1 LRGYVSQRGH
11 PQLIQIEKKIEMMN
25 ALLDQYHDNSRKPYK
40 MTSISINNTQQ
51 LLAAM
56 SALEQQMANIRAQLG
71 AVTRNKQVHAELT
84 QMVADS
90 SHKPKRE
97 LSAGVIAWNEQ
108 VHETLAQMKTD
119 GWKHPQTGKEPI
131 YRDALAEAA
140 RRLRENDPA
149 KQAKYEAYRKVAD
162 AKTAK
167 IQAARAAAS
176 APAPPSA
183 PPSAPASVTSPSE
196 KKEKKNPWA
205 DMTEEQKAERLAKMK
220 AGREAK
226 KLAASQA
233 PVVTEAPAPNPFDE
247 APAETASDA
256 ESAASGKK
264 RGPPKGVKLS
274 EEERIRRATKAK
286 ATRDA
291 KKLAALPAL
300 PVSAPV
306 SAASSVIVSDDEI
319 DEETF
324 TKQQLPNSSRIIYK
338 NGLNH
343 VRAYTPQGV
352 GAWLG
357 MYDPVKKT
365 IDASV
370 PEPEDE

>member
-1 LRGYVSQRGH
+1 
-11 PQLIQIEKKIEMMN
+11 
-25 ALLDQYHDNSRKPYK
+25 
-40 MTSISINNTQQ
+40 MTSISINNKQQ

-56 SALEQQMANIRAQLG
+56 DALEQQMAAIRAQLG
-71 AVTRNKQVHAELT
+71 SVTIRNKQVHAELT

-90 SHKPKRE
+90 EHKPKRE
-97 LSAGVIAWNEQ
+97 LSAGVIAWNKQ
-108 VHETLAQMKTD
+108 VHETLAQMKAD
-119 GWKHPQTGKEPI
+119 GWRHPQTGKEPI

-140 RRLRENDPA
+140 RLRGLADPAVAA
-149 KQAKYEAYRKVAD
+149 KQAEQK
-162 AKTAK
+162 AKKAEQKAK
-167 IQAARAAAS
+167 KASSSASVAS
-176 APAPPSA
+176 APSESEPVA
-183 PPSAPASVTSPSE
+183 E
-196 KKEKKNPWA
+196 KKVKKNPWV
-205 DMTEEQKAERLAKMK
+205 DMTEEQKAERIAKMK

-226 KLAASQA
+226 KLAASVAPAAA
-233 PVVTEAPAPNPFDE
+233 PVVASVTASVATNPFEDTP

-256 ESAASGKK
+256 ESAASSTKK

-274 EEERIRRATKAK
+274 EEERIKRATKAK

-306 SAASSVIVSDDEI
+306 SAASSVVVSDDEI

-324 TKQQLPNSSRIIYK
+324 TKQQLPNSSRIVYK
-338 NGLNH
+338 NALNQ

-365 IDASV
+365 IDASI

>member
-1 LRGYVSQRGH
+1 
-11 PQLIQIEKKIEMMN
+11 
-25 ALLDQYHDNSRKPYK
+25 
-40 MTSISINNTQQ
+40 MTSISINNKQQ

-56 SALEQQMANIRAQLG
+56 DALEQQMAAIRAQLG
-71 AVTRNKQVHAELT
+71 SVTIRNKQVHAELT

-90 SHKPKRE
+90 EHKPKRE
-97 LSAGVIAWNEQ
+97 LSAGVIAWNKQ

-119 GWKHPQTGKEPI
+119 GWRHPQTGKEPI

-140 RRLRENDPA
+140 RLRGLADPAVAA
-149 KQAKYEAYRKVAD
+149 KQAEQK
-162 AKTAK
+162 AKKAEQKAK
-167 IQAARAAAS
+167 KASSSASVAS
-176 APAPPSA
+176 APSESEPVA
-183 PPSAPASVTSPSE
+183 E
-196 KKEKKNPWA
+196 KKAKKNPWA
-205 DMTEEQKAERLAKMK
+205 DMTDEQKAERIAKMK

-226 KLAASQA
+226 KLAAS
-233 PVVTEAPAPNPFDE
+233 VVPAIASVSTNPFEDTP

-256 ESAASGKK
+256 ESAASSVKK

-274 EEERIRRATKAK
+274 EEERIKRATKAK

-306 SAASSVIVSDDEI
+306 SAASSVVVSDDEI

-338 NGLNH
+338 NALNH

>member
-1 LRGYVSQRGH
+1 
-11 PQLIQIEKKIEMMN
+11 
-25 ALLDQYHDNSRKPYK
+25 
-40 MTSISINNTQQ
+40 MTSISINNKQQ

-56 SALEQQMANIRAQLG
+56 DALEQQMAAIRAQLG
-71 AVTRNKQVHAELT
+71 SVTIRNKQVHAELT

-90 SHKPKRE
+90 EHKPKRE
-97 LSAGVIAWNEQ
+97 LSAGVIAWNKQ
-108 VHETLAQMKTD
+108 VHETLAQMKAD
-119 GWKHPQTGKEPI
+119 GWRHPQTGKEPI

-140 RRLRENDPA
+140 RLRGLADPAVAA
-149 KQAKYEAYRKVAD
+149 KQAEQK
-162 AKTAK
+162 AKKAEQKAK
-167 IQAARAAAS
+167 KASSSASVAS
-176 APAPPSA
+176 APSE
-183 PPSAPASVTSPSE
+183 SEPAAE
-196 KKEKKNPWA
+196 KKAKKNPWA
-205 DMTEEQKAERLAKMK
+205 DMTDEQKAERIAKMK

-226 KLAASQA
+226 KLAASVA
-233 PVVTEAPAPNPFDE
+233 PVAALVVASVAASVSTNPFDDT
-247 APAETASDA
+247 PASDA
-256 ESAASGKK
+256 ESAASSTKK

-274 EEERIRRATKAK
+274 EEERIKRATKAK

-306 SAASSVIVSDDEI
+306 SAASSVVVSDDEI

-324 TKQQLPNSSRIIYK
+324 TKQQLPNSSRIVYK
-338 NGLNH
+338 NALNH

>member
-1 LRGYVSQRGH
+1 
-11 PQLIQIEKKIEMMN
+11 
-25 ALLDQYHDNSRKPYK
+25 
-40 MTSISINNTQQ
+40 MTSISINNKQQ

-56 SALEQQMANIRAQLG
+56 DALEQQMAAIRAQLG
-71 AVTRNKQVHAELT
+71 SVTIRNKQVHAELT

-90 SHKPKRE
+90 EHKPKRE
-97 LSAGVIAWNEQ
+97 LSAGVIAWNKQ

-119 GWKHPQTGKEPI
+119 GWRHPQTGKEPI

-140 RRLRENDPA
+140 RLRGLADPAVAA
-149 KQAKYEAYRKVAD
+149 KQAEQK
-162 AKTAK
+162 AKKAEQKAK
-167 IQAARAAAS
+167 KASSSASVAS
-176 APAPPSA
+176 APSESEPVA
-183 PPSAPASVTSPSE
+183 E
-196 KKEKKNPWA
+196 KKAKKNPWA
-205 DMTEEQKAERLAKMK
+205 DMTDEQKAERIAKMK

-226 KLAASQA
+226 KLAAS
-233 PVVTEAPAPNPFDE
+233 VVPAIASVSTNPFEDTP

-256 ESAASGKK
+256 ESAASSTKK

-274 EEERIRRATKAK
+274 EEERIKRATKAK

-306 SAASSVIVSDDEI
+306 SAASSVVVSDEEI

-338 NGLNH
+338 NALNH

>member
-1 LRGYVSQRGH
+1 
-11 PQLIQIEKKIEMMN
+11 
-25 ALLDQYHDNSRKPYK
+25 

-56 SALEQQMANIRAQLG
+56 SALEQQMAAIRAQLG
-71 AVTRNKQVHAELT
+71 AVNKTVPAEPK
-84 QMVADS
+84 AD
-90 SHKPKRE
+90 KPKRE
-97 LSAGVIAWNEQ
+97 LSAGVIAWNKQ

-119 GWKHPQTGKEPI
+119 GWRHPQTGKEPI

-140 RRLRENDPA
+140 RLRGLADPAVAA
-149 KQAKYEAYRKVAD
+149 KQAEHK
-162 AKTAK
+162 AKKAELKAK
-167 IQAARAAAS
+167 KAS
-176 APAPPSA
+176 S
-183 PPSAPASVTSPSE
+183 SASVASVPSE
-196 KKEKKNPWA
+196 SEPAVSTEKKAKKNPWA
-205 DMTEEQKAERLAKMK
+205 DMTEEQKQERIAKMK

-226 KLAASQA
+226 KLAASVA
-233 PVVTEAPAPNPFDE
+233 PVTAEPVAEPVAEAP
-247 APAETASDA
+247 ASDA
-256 ESAASGKK
+256 ESATSSVKK

-291 KKLAALPAL
+291 KKAGVPAATATNAAAVPLPA
-300 PVSAPV
+300 

-324 TKQQLPNSSRIIYK
+324 TKQQLPNSSRIVYK

>member
-1 LRGYVSQRGH
+1 
-11 PQLIQIEKKIEMMN
+11 
-25 ALLDQYHDNSRKPYK
+25 
-40 MTSISINNTQQ
+40 MTSISINNKQQ

-56 SALEQQMANIRAQLG
+56 DALEQQMAAIRAQLG
-71 AVTRNKQVHAELT
+71 SVTIRNKQVHAELT

-90 SHKPKRE
+90 EHKPKRE
-97 LSAGVIAWNEQ
+97 LSAGVIAWNKQ
-108 VHETLAQMKTD
+108 VHETLAQMKAD
-119 GWKHPQTGKEPI
+119 GWRHPQTGKEPI

-140 RRLRENDPA
+140 RLRGLADPAVAA
-149 KQAKYEAYRKVAD
+149 KQAEQK
-162 AKTAK
+162 AKKAEQKAK
-167 IQAARAAAS
+167 KASSSASVAS
-176 APAPPSA
+176 APSESEPVA
-183 PPSAPASVTSPSE
+183 E
-196 KKEKKNPWA
+196 KKAKKNPWA
-205 DMTEEQKAERLAKMK
+205 DMTDEQKAERIAKMK

-226 KLAASQA
+226 KLAAS
-233 PVVTEAPAPNPFDE
+233 VVPAIASVSTNPFEDTP

-256 ESAASGKK
+256 ESAASSTKK

-274 EEERIRRATKAK
+274 EEERIKRATKAK

-306 SAASSVIVSDDEI
+306 SAASSVVVSDDEI

-338 NGLNH
+338 NALNH

>member
-1 LRGYVSQRGH
+1 
-11 PQLIQIEKKIEMMN
+11 
-25 ALLDQYHDNSRKPYK
+25 

-56 SALEQQMANIRAQLG
+56 SALEQQMAAIRAQLG
-71 AVTRNKQVHAELT
+71 SVTIRNKQVHAELT

-90 SHKPKRE
+90 EHKPKRE
-97 LSAGVIAWNEQ
+97 LSAGVIAWNKQ

-140 RRLRENDPA
+140 RLRGLADPAVAA
-149 KQAKYEAYRKVAD
+149 KQAQDK
-162 AKTAK
+162 AKKAEQKAK
-167 IQAARAAAS
+167 KASSSASVAS
-176 APAPPSA
+176 APSE
-183 PPSAPASVTSPSE
+183 SEPAAE
-196 KKEKKNPWA
+196 KKVKKNPWA
-205 DMTEEQKAERLAKMK
+205 DMTEEQKVERIAKMK

-226 KLAASQA
+226 KLAAS
-233 PVVTEAPAPNPFDE
+233 VAPAAASVIASVATPVSTNPFED
-247 APAETASDA
+247 APASDA
-256 ESAASGKK
+256 ESAASSVKK

-274 EEERIRRATKAK
+274 EEERIKRATKAK
-286 ATRDA
+286 ATREA
-291 KKLAALPAL
+291 KKAAVPLATATNAAAVPLPM
-300 PVSAPV
+300 

-324 TKQQLPNSSRIIYK
+324 TKQQLPNSSRIVYK
-338 NGLNH
+338 NALNQ

-357 MYDPVKKT
+357 MFDPVKKT
-365 IDASV
+365 IDASI
-370 PEPEDE
+370 PEPDAE

>member
-1 LRGYVSQRGH
+1 
-11 PQLIQIEKKIEMMN
+11 
-25 ALLDQYHDNSRKPYK
+25 
-40 MTSISINNTQQ
+40 MTSISINNKQQ

-56 SALEQQMANIRAQLG
+56 DALEQQMAAIRAQLG
-71 AVTRNKQVHAELT
+71 SVTIRNKQVHAELT

-90 SHKPKRE
+90 EHKPKRE
-97 LSAGVIAWNEQ
+97 LSAGVIAWNKQ

-119 GWKHPQTGKEPI
+119 GWRHPQTGKEPI

-140 RRLRENDPA
+140 RLRGLADPAVAA
-149 KQAKYEAYRKVAD
+149 KQAEQK
-162 AKTAK
+162 AKKAEQKAK
-167 IQAARAAAS
+167 KASSSASVAS
-176 APAPPSA
+176 APSESEPVA
-183 PPSAPASVTSPSE
+183 E
-196 KKEKKNPWA
+196 KKAKKNPWA
-205 DMTEEQKAERLAKMK
+205 DMTDEQKAERIAKMK

-226 KLAASQA
+226 KLAAS
-233 PVVTEAPAPNPFDE
+233 VVPAIASVSTNPFEDTP

-256 ESAASGKK
+256 ESAASSTKK

-274 EEERIRRATKAK
+274 EEERIKRATKAK

-306 SAASSVIVSDDEI
+306 SAASSVVVSDDEI

-338 NGLNH
+338 NALNH

>member
-1 LRGYVSQRGH
+1 
-11 PQLIQIEKKIEMMN
+11 
-25 ALLDQYHDNSRKPYK
+25 

-56 SALEQQMANIRAQLG
+56 SALEQQMATIRAQLG
-71 AVTRNKQVHAELT
+71 AVSKTEPKV
-84 QMVADS
+84 D
-90 SHKPKRE
+90 KPKRE
-97 LSAGVIAWNEQ
+97 LSAGVIAWNKQ
-108 VHETLAQMKTD
+108 VNETLVQMKAD
-119 GWKHPQTGKEPI
+119 GWRHPQTGKEPI

-140 RRLRENDPA
+140 RLRGLADPAVAA
-149 KQAKYEAYRKVAD
+149 KQAEHKAKKAELKAKKVASS
-162 AKTAK
+162 ASSVVSIASEPV
-167 IQAARAAAS
+167 AAAVS
-176 APAPPSA
+176 
-183 PPSAPASVTSPSE
+183 TE
-196 KKEKKNPWA
+196 KKAKKNPWA
-205 DMTEEQKAERLAKMK
+205 DMTEEQKAERIAKMK

-274 EEERIRRATKAK
+274 EEERVRRATKAK

-300 PVSAPV
+300 PA
-306 SAASSVIVSDDEI
+306 SAASSVVVSDDEI

-324 TKQQLPNSSRIIYK
+324 TKQQLPNSSRIVYK
-338 NGLNH
+338 NGLGH

-370 PEPEDE
+370 PEPEE

>member
-1 LRGYVSQRGH
+1 
-11 PQLIQIEKKIEMMN
+11 
-25 ALLDQYHDNSRKPYK
+25 

-71 AVTRNKQVHAELT
+71 AVTSVLT

-97 LSAGVIAWNEQ
+97 LSAGVIAWNQQ

-140 RRLRENDPA
+140 RLRGLADPAVAA
-149 KQAKYEAYRKVAD
+149 KQAVHKAKKAELKAKKVASS
-162 AKTAK
+162 ASSVTS
-167 IQAARAAAS
+167 AAS
-176 APAPPSA
+176 APAVSM
-183 PPSAPASVTSPSE
+183 E

-205 DMTEEQKAERLAKMK
+205 DMTEEQKAERIAKMK

-247 APAETASDA
+247 APAPAETASDA

-300 PVSAPV
+300 PASPPT
-306 SAASSVIVSDDEI
+306 SAASSVIVSDNEI

-324 TKQQLPNSSRIIYK
+324 TKQQLPNSSRIVYK
-338 NGLNH
+338 NALNH

>member
-1 LRGYVSQRGH
+1 
-11 PQLIQIEKKIEMMN
+11 
-25 ALLDQYHDNSRKPYK
+25 

-56 SALEQQMANIRAQLG
+56 DALEQQMAAIRAQLG
-71 AVTRNKQVHAELT
+71 SVSKTVPAEPK
-84 QMVADS
+84 AD
-90 SHKPKRE
+90 KPKRE
-97 LSAGVIAWNEQ
+97 LSAGVLAWNKQ

-119 GWKHPQTGKEPI
+119 GWRHPQTGKEPI

-140 RRLRENDPA
+140 RLRGLADPAVAA
-149 KQAKYEAYRKVAD
+149 KQAEHK
-162 AKTAK
+162 AKKAELKAK
-167 IQAARAAAS
+167 KAS
-176 APAPPSA
+176 S
-183 PPSAPASVTSPSE
+183 SASVASVPSE
-196 KKEKKNPWA
+196 SEPSVSTEKKAKKNPWA
-205 DMTEEQKAERLAKMK
+205 DMTEEQKQERIAKMK

-226 KLAASQA
+226 KLAASA
-233 PVVTEAPAPNPFDE
+233 PASSNPFDDAPAPV
-247 APAETASDA
+247 AEPASDA
-256 ESAASGKK
+256 ESATSSVKK

-291 KKLAALPAL
+291 KKAGVPAATATNAAAVPLPA
-300 PVSAPV
+300 

-324 TKQQLPNSSRIIYK
+324 TKQQLPNSSRIVYK